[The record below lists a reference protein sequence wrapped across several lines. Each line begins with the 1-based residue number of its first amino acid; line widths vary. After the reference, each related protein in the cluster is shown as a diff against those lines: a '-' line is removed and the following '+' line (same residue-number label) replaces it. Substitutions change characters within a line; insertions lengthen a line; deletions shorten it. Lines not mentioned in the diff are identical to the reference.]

1 LTEGAALHR
10 LSIKGEVDGLAGF
23 QKKSFSEREL
33 TIVMVKP
40 VFILVGTQCLYT
52 LTDVMGRTYMAR
64 DGFKVST
71 FLSLWFLVYL
81 LIRQLATFG
90 QVYVFA
96 NIELGKTMAMFGA
109 VSIVLS
115 NIIGLLYLGEKLSPV
130 SYFGICLAILSFLI
144 MGFK

>member
-1 LTEGAALHR
+1 
-10 LSIKGEVDGLAGF
+10 
-23 QKKSFSEREL
+23 
-33 TIVMVKP
+33 MVKP
-40 VFILVGTQCLYT
+40 VYILVGTQCLYT
-52 LTDVMGRTYMAR
+52 LSDVMGRTYMAR

-115 NIIGLLYLGEKLSPV
+115 NIIGLLFLGEKLSPV
-130 SYFGICLAILSFLI
+130 SYAGICLAILAFII
-144 MGFK
+144 MGFKS